1 MDSDP
6 QILLHEIGPPF
17 NSSGGAKIHRCCT
30 DHFIRAR
37 FSDKLIKWSRLDTV
51 EAISKRLVR
60 MRPPVAFASSLCYA
74 IINETDRQARASL
87 RSSSPG
93 LWRIAV
99 LFVLAIYCGAAIR

>member
-37 FSDKLIKWSRLDTV
+37 FSDKLIKLEPTRYGGSNKQKTR
-51 EAISKRLVR
+51 AH
-60 MRPPVAFASSLCYA
+60 ASSRRFCV
-74 IINETDRQARASL
+74 I
-87 RSSSPG
+87 
-93 LWRIAV
+93 
-99 LFVLAIYCGAAIR
+99 FVLCDHQ